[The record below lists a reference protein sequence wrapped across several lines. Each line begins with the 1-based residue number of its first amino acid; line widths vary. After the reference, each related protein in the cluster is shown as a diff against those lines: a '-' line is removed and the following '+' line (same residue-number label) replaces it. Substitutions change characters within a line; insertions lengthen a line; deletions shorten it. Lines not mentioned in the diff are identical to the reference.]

1 MAPPTLPPATS
12 PVGQAAEQRIKLR
25 WLVRLRWA
33 ALLGQVATI
42 LVVEALQI
50 VRLPTSMLVVLVAL
64 GAAGNVGLEIWS
76 RQDIRVGPA
85 KIAGV
90 MIADALLLTAMLACS
105 GGYSNPFSTLYL
117 VNVALATVLLPQRW
131 SWVVLAASMAGFG
144 SLFGL
149 DLLRQNGLELS
160 QLDHQALMKL
170 HLQGMWVAFAIAA
183 VFIVYVVTR
192 VTSALHQREQE
203 LLAERS
209 LSERKDK
216 IASLATL
223 AAGAAHELSTP
234 LTTVAV
240 VTRELERALSGSRPE
255 IREDLALIRS
265 QVDRCHRILAEM
277 AAHAGENAGEPLVD
291 VAPTDLVERAL
302 DGLPG
307 AERVQTAAGPG
318 IDDVRVH
325 GPIVALSR
333 AVRSLLKNA
342 LQASPPPSPVV
353 LRVAAAADAIHLEV
367 RDQGPGIPAE
377 ILARIGEPFF
387 TTKDPGEGMGLG
399 LFLARTLA
407 EELGGQLLLRSEP
420 GKGTVASLHL
430 PARRVEG
437 RTTQSRRG
445 EEVSSTFT

>member
-1 MAPPTLPPATS
+1 MRPPTPPPATG
-12 PVGQAAEQRIKLR
+12 PAAHAAEQRIKLR

-42 LVVEALQI
+42 LVVEVLQI
-50 VRLPTSMLVVLVAL
+50 VRLPTSKLVVLVAL
-64 GAAGNVGLEIWS
+64 GAAGNVGLEVWS
-76 RQDIRVGPA
+76 RQEIRVTPA
-85 KIAGV
+85 KIAAV

-131 SWVVLAASMAGFG
+131 SWIVLATSMAGFG

-149 DLLRQNGLELS
+149 DLLRQSGLELS

-192 VTSALHQREQE
+192 VTSALHQREEE

-240 VTRELERALSGSRPE
+240 VTRELERALASSRPE

-277 AAHAGENAGEPLVD
+277 AAQAGENAGEPFVD
-291 VAPTDLVERAL
+291 VAPADLVGQAL
-302 DGLPG
+302 DGLPE
-307 AERVQTAAGPG
+307 ADRVHVDSGPG
-318 IDDVRVH
+318 IDDLRLH
-325 GPIVALSR
+325 GPMVALSR
-333 AVRSLLKNA
+333 ALRSLLKNA
-342 LQASPPPSPVV
+342 LQASPAPSPVA
-353 LRVAAAADAIHLEV
+353 LRLVAAADAIHLEV
-367 RDQGPGIPAE
+367 TDRGPGIPAE
-377 ILARIGEPFF
+377 ILHRIGEPFF
-387 TTKDPGEGMGLG
+387 TTKHPGEGMGLG
-399 LFLARTLA
+399 IFLARTLA
-407 EELGGQLLLRSEP
+407 EELGGQLVLHSEP

-437 RTTQSRRG
+437 RTTRSTRG
-445 EEVSSTFT
+445 AEVSSSLT